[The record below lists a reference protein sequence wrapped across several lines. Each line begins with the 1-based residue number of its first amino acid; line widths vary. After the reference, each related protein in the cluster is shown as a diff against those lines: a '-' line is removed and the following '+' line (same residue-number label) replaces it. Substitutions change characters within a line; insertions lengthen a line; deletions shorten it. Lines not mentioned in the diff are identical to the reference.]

1 MGSLYD
7 IIEKFFD
14 VIFYNLVMPVIHGI
28 EILLYWFFFPVSSF
42 SPHSQIF
49 IIALAGAVISRI
61 LSVKFSS
68 KREERRKKLFKARL
82 ETLKHTHALDD
93 KKLEKV
99 IRKGIHQAA
108 DDVYEKIII
117 DKFFEMGVTYFL
129 PLFFFLIWIDSVRF
143 TPAIL
148 LARTGIEYAWVSSSG
163 ANISG
168 AYLYI
173 FYFNTI
179 LFLIWFIEFL
189 VRKVRKRK
197 RKVSIT

>member
-7 IIEKFFD
+7 VIEKFFD

-28 EILLYWFFFPVSSF
+28 EIFLYWFFFPVSFF
-42 SPHSQIF
+42 SPHFQIF
-49 IIALAGAVISRI
+49 IIALTGAVISKI
-61 LSVKFSS
+61 LSSKFNST
-68 KREERRKKLFKARL
+68 REEKRQKLFKARL

-93 KKLEKV
+93 KNLERI
-99 IRKGIHQAA
+99 IRKGVHQAA

-129 PLFFFLIWIDSVRF
+129 PLFFFLIWIDYVRF

-148 LARTGIEYAWVSSSG
+148 LAKTGIEYAWVTASG

-179 LFLIWFIEFL
+179 LLFIWLIEFL
-189 VRKVRKRK
+189 LRKVRKRK
-197 RKVSIT
+197 RKQA